1 LIRNWEID
9 PSDPNYTDGV
19 IRHPLAMAI
28 PGTMLHYDSGDPG
41 YDANGYG
48 TALGY
53 VSPATEQDFDSPW
66 SYSGVIPMGSRVV
79 LPTAVDIDT
88 LDLGPAARAIA
99 QALQDYGAYV
109 TDRTGPDTVS
119 FYAEPS
125 APPAWL
131 AAVRGPNDAGGQ
143 LDRIRE
149 QLVVVDPV

>member
-1 LIRNWEID
+1 
-9 PSDPNYTDGV
+9 
-19 IRHPLAMAI
+19 
-28 PGTMLHYDSGDPG
+28 
-41 YDANGYG
+41 
-48 TALGY
+48 
-53 VSPATEQDFDSPW
+53 
-66 SYSGVIPMGSRVV
+66 MGSRVV